1 MKPNLF
7 KYSMLTVG
15 IVTAMGAAHA
25 ATSVSY
31 NQEQAFTVK
40 NIATA
45 TYNVTG
51 NPAEQKAESNEVTIN
66 VTETGAFSLLATGGA
81 SPTDD
86 INENIKINPQT
97 GATVDFTHTLAN
109 KGNVTDTYT
118 TTILQIVQLLIK
130 NWMLTARL

>member
-66 VTETGAFSLLATGGA
+66 VTETGAFSLLLLLMIST
-81 SPTDD
+81 
-86 INENIKINPQT
+86 KILRLIHKQ
-97 GATVDFTHTLAN
+97 VQRSTLH
-109 KGNVTDTYT
+109 
-118 TTILQIVQLLIK
+118 I
-130 NWMLTARL
+130 R